1 MIFVIHICISVLI
14 IPDTEKYS
22 TAMCYII
29 IIIIIIIVVN
39 AHNYYPQSTLSS
51 HSSFL
56 DCSVRENSDIFICHH
71 QQLFSFALTLAHNNN
86 SSASSVDIII
96 MIIII
101 LDGHYLRI
109 VAFSIV
115 SAWEFS
121 SELLTFPF
129 FTINNFHL
137 PCLPCVKLPPRKFS
151 TAFSATITK
160 RCQMSD
166 GCSTVEKMHRKKQRS
181 YLRLSWHLCCPD
193 QGCGSISP
201 SSSDLLLPPSPH
213 FTWVFSLKITLD
225 LTLKRPQFL
234 LHFSILPLLLLL
246 VLLLLLHP

>member
-51 HSSFL
+51 HRSFL
-56 DCSVRENSDIFICHH
+56 DCSVRENSDSFICHH

-115 SAWEFS
+115 SA
-121 SELLTFPF
+121 
-129 FTINNFHL
+129 
-137 PCLPCVKLPPRKFS
+137 
-151 TAFSATITK
+151 
-160 RCQMSD
+160 
-166 GCSTVEKMHRKKQRS
+166 
-181 YLRLSWHLCCPD
+181 
-193 QGCGSISP
+193 
-201 SSSDLLLPPSPH
+201 
-213 FTWVFSLKITLD
+213 
-225 LTLKRPQFL
+225 
-234 LHFSILPLLLLL
+234 
-246 VLLLLLHP
+246 

>member
-29 IIIIIIIVVN
+29 IIIIIVVN

-51 HSSFL
+51 HRSFL
-56 DCSVRENSDIFICHH
+56 DCSVRENSDIFIFHH

-151 TAFSATITK
+151 TIFAPPSPNAV
-160 RCQMSD
+160 RCQMDVAPWRKSI
-166 GCSTVEKMHRKKQRS
+166 EKINDPTCGSHDTSAALTKGVAPFLH
-181 YLRLSWHLCCPD
+181 LRLT
-193 QGCGSISP
+193 
-201 SSSDLLLPPSPH
+201 SSSS
-213 FTWVFSLKITLD
+213 SLHR
-225 LTLKRPQFL
+225 LTSLESSHSKS
-234 LHFSILPLLLLL
+234 H
-246 VLLLLLHP
+246 